1 MLVDNAIVIT
11 EGILVGITRGLTKVA
26 AAAEIVRQ
34 TAWPLLGATVIAITA
49 FAPIGLSSDAS
60 GEFTNS
66 LFWVLLVSLLLSWVV
81 AITLTPFFANMLFS
95 GDRVAEADGDSAGE
109 DPYKGGFFR
118 LYRGCCIAPF
128 ITAY

>member
-1 MLVDNAIVIT
+1 M
-11 EGILVGITRGLTKVA
+11 A

-66 LFWVLLVSLLLSWVV
+66 LFWVLLISLMLSWVV
-81 AITLTPFFANMLFS
+81 AITLTPFFGHLIFS
-95 GDRVAEADGDSAGE
+95 RDRDGSENDDGDQGRTPIKAASFSSTGACWARPSGT
-109 DPYKGGFFR
+109 GW
-118 LYRGCCIAPF
+118 
-128 ITAY
+128 